1 MYIRN
6 DKRLPSD
13 LRDVEI
19 MRNWQKAGEGSVLV
33 SFGDT
38 KVLCTATFDTSVP
51 RWMKDTGKGWVTA
64 EYEMLPRANEERSA
78 RESRRGKVGGRTHEI
93 SRLIGRSLRAAV
105 DLEML
110 GEAQI
115 IIDCDVLQA
124 DGGTRC
130 ASITGGWVA
139 LKDALLWAEKKG
151 FIHDAKSVLKKQIA
165 AISVGILNNTPILDL
180 PYEEDSRAETD
191 MNVVMTSGS
200 EYVEIQGTAEEQTFN
215 RDELNSLLDLANK
228 GCKELFELQ
237 NNLYK

>member
-1 MYIRN
+1 MRN
-6 DKRLPSD
+6 DKRAPNQ
-13 LRDVEI
+13 LRDIKIE
-19 MRNWQKAGEGSVLV
+19 RGWQEAGEGSVLV
-33 SFGDT
+33 SFGNT

-51 RWMKDTGKGWVTA
+51 RWMKDSGRGWVTS
-64 EYEMLPRANEERSA
+64 EYEMLPRANNERNS
-78 RESRRGKVGGRTHEI
+78 RESRKGKIGGRTHEI

-105 DLEML
+105 NLEAL

-139 LKDALLWAEKKG
+139 LKDALLWGKENG
-151 FIHDAKSVLKKQIA
+151 FISDIDLVLEKQIA
-165 AISVGILNNTPILDL
+165 AVSVGILNNTPILDL

-191 MNVVMTSGS
+191 MNVVMASNG
-200 EYVEIQGTAEEQTFN
+200 EYVEIQGTAERQTFN
-215 RDELNSLLDLANK
+215 RDELNQLLDLANE
-228 GCKELFELQ
+228 GCGELFKLQ